1 MEGSLS
7 CSAKDNGDENA
18 DGEDENADVDKKT
31 SGEKRLVYIFLIYAY
46 ILIFWAMKRK
56 NEIEYI
62 FHIFY

>member
-1 MEGSLS
+1 MVGSLS
-7 CSAKDNGDENA
+7 CSAKDNGDVN
-18 DGEDENADVDKKT
+18 EDEDADVDKKT